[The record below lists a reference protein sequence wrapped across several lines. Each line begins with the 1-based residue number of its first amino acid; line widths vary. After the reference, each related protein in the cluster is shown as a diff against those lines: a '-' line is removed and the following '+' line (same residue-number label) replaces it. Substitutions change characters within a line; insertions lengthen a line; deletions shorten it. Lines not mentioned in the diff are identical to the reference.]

1 MSLEHSER
9 ITCPNCGAE
18 GDFVIWKSINT
29 AIDPETKEKVLSGK
43 LFRFKCPKCGV
54 ETNIMYNCL
63 YHQMEDHIMIYT
75 VYTDEDLDEAVKAFD
90 SYANNDLLKEF
101 KPVMSNY
108 TFRIVRDQLK
118 LREKINIFNHGLD
131 DRVIELMKIFLESY
145 IAEEQPEL
153 NVLDSLLIFNDNG
166 PEVFAVRSEGDKWG
180 SFPFAQEVYDD
191 IKAEYIDPDDDGKRL
206 YFVDPKWAIGYLYD
220 RHNKVNDTY
229 IPD

>member
-9 ITCPNCGAE
+9 ITCPNCGEE

-75 VYTDEDLDEAVKAFD
+75 VYTDEDIDEAVKAFD

-118 LREKINIFNHGLD
+118 LREKIYIFNQGLD
-131 DRVIELMKIFLESY
+131 DRVIELMKIILRFHLM
-145 IAEEQPEL
+145 EEEPEL
-153 NVLDSLLIFNDNG
+153 NVIDLLLIFKDNV
-166 PEVFAVRSEGDKWG
+166 PEEFAVRSEGDKWG
-180 SFPFAQEVYDD
+180 SFPFIQEMYDN
-191 IKAEYIDPDDDGKRL
+191 IKAAYIDPNDDGKRL
-206 YFVDPKWAIGYLYD
+206 YFVDPEWAINYL
-220 RHNKVNDTY
+220 NDHH
-229 IPD
+229 PK